1 MSGAAYPSGVVE
13 ARRTQYAKSGELHVA
28 YQTLGGGPLNLVV
41 LSAGMMS
48 IDSMDEEPS
57 FARFDRRLASFSRVV
72 RFDPR
77 GLGLSDP
84 VAMASPPTVEQWTHD
99 ALAVMDAAK
108 VERAAVF
115 TSGPRSTLALTLA
128 AKHPD
133 RVSHLI
139 IVNGSARTAWAPDYP
154 IGIGRD
160 VLDAVQEVHFA
171 PDAVERGFDFLA
183 LAAPSVADN
192 QAFREWWDRAGNR
205 AASPAMAQAIS
216 EMHRET
222 DARPL
227 LASIQTPTLVLH
239 RRENR
244 FVPLAH
250 GRYLA
255 EHIANAKYVEL
266 DGADSPHFLGDTEVM
281 LDEIAEFLTG
291 VRHSPEPDRSLAA
304 VMITDIVASTERIV
318 EVGERRW
325 RDLLDR
331 HDTALRRQLERF
343 GGREIKTTGD
353 GVLATFDGPA
363 RAVQCACAI
372 RDAAVELGLEVRAGV
387 HFGEVEL
394 RGTDIAGMTVHIAA
408 RVNALAAPGEVLVS
422 RTVVELVTGSHTNF
436 ADRGEHRL
444 KGVPGTWQ
452 LFGVTNT

>member
-1 MSGAAYPSGVVE
+1 MVE

-28 YQTLGGGPLNLVV
+28 YQVLGEGPLDLVV

-84 VAMASPPTVEQWTHD
+84 VSVSSPPTVEQWMHD
-99 ALAVMDAAK
+99 ALAVMDAAE

-115 TSGPRSTLALTLA
+115 TSGRRSTVGVMLAVT
-128 AKHPD
+128 HPD

-154 IGIGRD
+154 MGIRRD
-160 VLDAVQEVHFA
+160 VIDAFQGVNFA

-192 QAFREWWDRAGNR
+192 QAFRAWWDRAGNR
-205 AASPAMAQAIS
+205 AASPAMALAINQ
-216 EMHRET
+216 MHGEA
-222 DARPL
+222 DVRPL

-244 FVPLAH
+244 FVPVGQ

-255 EHIANAKYVEL
+255 EHIPDAKYVEL
-266 DGADSPHFLGDTEVM
+266 EGVDSPHFLGDTEVM
-281 LDEIAEFLTG
+281 LDEIEEFLTG
-291 VRHSPEPDRSLAA
+291 VRHGPEPDRALAA
-304 VMITDIVASTERIV
+304 VLFTDIVASTERIV

-331 HDTALRRQLERF
+331 HDTAMRRQLERF

-372 RDAAVELGLEVRAGV
+372 RDAAAQLGLEVRAGV

-394 RGTDIAGMTVHIAA
+394 RGADIAGMTVHIAA
-408 RVNALAAPGEVLVS
+408 RLDVLATPGEVLVS
-422 RTVVELVTGSHTNF
+422 RTVVELVSGSHTTF
-436 ADRGEHRL
+436 VDRGEHQL
-444 KGVPGTWQ
+444 KGVPGIWQ